1 MQLTLADGH
10 ILQLPDLPVE
20 RPAVGPYVVLSM
32 RKCGSSLV
40 HVIAEQIAA
49 GTGVPVLDIPH
60 ALFSQ
65 NLPARLMNEDP
76 AFLDLVDAG
85 VILNGFRTYPEIF
98 DLSALYRAAP
108 KVLFVRD
115 PRDALVSEY
124 FSVKFSHQ
132 LPTDAVV
139 SGSEGVRAKL
149 EADRARARTQP
160 VDTFVRERCGS
171 FAQSYRAFLKLADDT
186 TVLVLRYE
194 DYIFDKPAL
203 VRAILDQFALSLSE
217 PAIARIARET
227 DICPD
232 VEQPDRHVRKV
243 TPGDHREKLAPETI
257 AELNGQLH
265 DILTTFGYAQ

>member
-10 ILQLPDLPVE
+10 ILQLPDLPAE
-20 RPAVGPYVVLSM
+20 RPAGGPYVVLSM

-60 ALFSQ
+60 ALFAQ

-85 VILNGFRTYPEIF
+85 VILNGFRTYPKIF
-98 DLSALYRAAP
+98 DRSALYRAAP

-132 LPTDAVV
+132 LPSDRVV
-139 SGSEGVRAKL
+139 SGDDGVRAKL
-149 EADRARARTQP
+149 EAARRRAHSQP
-160 VDTFVRERCGS
+160 IDAFVRERCAL
-171 FAQSYRAFLKLADDT
+171 FARSYRAFLKLADDP

-194 DYIFDKPAL
+194 DHIFDKSAL
-203 VRAILDQFALSLSE
+203 VRAIVDQFALSLSE
-217 PAIARIARET
+217 PAIARIALQT
-227 DICPD
+227 DIRPD

-257 AELNGQLH
+257 ADLNGDLH
-265 DILTTFGYAQ
+265 DILTTFDYA